1 MREETYLI
9 LNQNWSSKKLFCNWI
24 IFLEG
29 FPDSSDGKESA
40 WNTGDKGSIPG
51 SRTSTEKEMATHS
64 SILAWEVP
72 WMEEPGGLGSM
83 GLQRVRCEWTWAC
96 VHERISPALL
106 SKSLL
111 EFVCENITVPASF
124 KHRLLTA
131 GHRVLFAPYIICYD
145 ISIRTGT

>member
-1 MREETYLI
+1 MNSRRAGHLWALPFPGLEKASLVVADSIRIPQYRRCRRLGF
-9 LNQNWSSKKLFCNWI
+9 NPWVKK
-24 IFLEG
+24 
-29 FPDSSDGKESA
+29 
-40 WNTGDKGSIPG
+40 IPW
-51 SRTSTEKEMATHS
+51 RRKWQPTPV
-64 SILAWEVP
+64 ILAWEVP